1 MRRRAFIAAACGAL
15 AWPACAA
22 AQPARLPK
30 LCFLT
35 FDPGTPQSPAKRF
48 EAFFEGLRELGYTN
62 GETIAI
68 DYLHPEGRSDRY
80 PELAAECLQLKPDII
95 AVTTTPGARALK
107 NATTTIPIVMLGLGD
122 PVGAK
127 LVDSLDHP
135 GGNLTGMSLM
145 TSVLAVKRLEL
156 LKEAAPELSRVL
168 VLTYL
173 VDPISPLQVDA
184 MKGAAPALGV
194 TLQVID
200 VKAPD
205 DLPAAFEAG
214 SAAGVQGVLTT
225 AESIFRVARARVTE
239 LAARHRLPAVY
250 PFAEIALENGGL
262 MAYDVSLR
270 EVHRSAAD
278 YVDRILKGAKASDLP
293 IQQPSVFEL
302 VINLKTAK
310 ALGLSLPPALLARA
324 VEVIEE

>member
-1 MRRRAFIAAACGAL
+1 VWAV
-15 AWPACAA
+15 
-22 AQPARLPK
+22 AQPVKRVPR

-48 EAFFEGLRELGYTN
+48 EAFFERLRELGYTN
-62 GETIAI
+62 GETITI

-80 PELAAECLQLKPDII
+80 PEIAAECLQLKPDII
-95 AVTTTPGARALK
+95 AVTTTPGAHALK
-107 NATTTIPIVMLGLGD
+107 NATTTIPIVMVGLGD

-127 LVDSLDHP
+127 LVDSLGHP
-135 GGNLTGMSLM
+135 GGNLTGLSLM

-156 LKEAAPELSRVL
+156 LKEAVPGLSRVL

-173 VDPISPLQVDA
+173 VDPISPLQVEA
-184 MKGAAPALGV
+184 MKDAASRLGV
-194 TLQVID
+194 TLHVID
-200 VKAPD
+200 IKTPD

-214 SAAGVQGVLTT
+214 SSVGAQGVLTT

-239 LAARHRLPAVY
+239 LAARYTLPAVY
-250 PFAEIALENGGL
+250 PFAEIVLENGGL

-278 YVDRILKGAKASDLP
+278 YVDRILRGAKPSDLP
-293 IQQPSVFEL
+293 IQQPAVFQL

-310 ALGLSLPPALLARA
+310 ALGLTLSPTLLARA
-324 VEVIEE
+324 DKLVEE